1 MKKKPSIVCLGVRDN
16 EADMGRIVTKG
27 RRQKE
32 MLRNKEASCPP
43 SLFLVFSLSLHLSL
57 FSSVDIPQ
65 RQASKPS
72 AFPSLY
78 LLFSSVRDI
87 DCFRPTHTRIF
98 FPSKQLPSLSK
109 LVFALRVSS
118 IRLATRESFDKKRKK
133 KTILS
138 HGARKCLQ
146 ETRSSSRWPN
156 PQGLADSTPLRT
168 AQVCMVANQRARDHR
183 AAVLAERDAAVLAAR
198 SRVLPLPV
206 PRGEVRGTFVS
217 GPKAD
222 GRSLRVLR
230 SERAALHYWTS
241 TSTSFRVKK
250 LRAFQT
256 AMQLHPARNPGD
268 VQGLSTRFWTRP
280 GCTTPMSSSL
290 V

>member
-98 FPSKQLPSLSK
+98 LEQDESQRIVWYKYMDRYVHIVKTNHSEIRTITSLSTLLYSVSFK
-109 LVFALRVSS
+109 HKERELERYLFAV
-118 IRLATRESFDKKRKK
+118 
-133 KTILS
+133 
-138 HGARKCLQ
+138 
-146 ETRSSSRWPN
+146 
-156 PQGLADSTPLRT
+156 
-168 AQVCMVANQRARDHR
+168 
-183 AAVLAERDAAVLAAR
+183 
-198 SRVLPLPV
+198 
-206 PRGEVRGTFVS
+206 
-217 GPKAD
+217 
-222 GRSLRVLR
+222 
-230 SERAALHYWTS
+230 
-241 TSTSFRVKK
+241 SFR
-250 LRAFQT
+250 
-256 AMQLHPARNPGD
+256 
-268 VQGLSTRFWTRP
+268 
-280 GCTTPMSSSL
+280 
-290 V
+290 

>member
-1 MKKKPSIVCLGVRDN
+1 
-16 EADMGRIVTKG
+16 
-27 RRQKE
+27 

-133 KTILS
+133 KQSSAMVHGNAYKKLGRVVDGRIRKDWPTQHPFGPPRSAWSQTKGLETTGLQCWRNAMLQCLLHVPEFFHYLS
-138 HGARKCLQ
+138 R
-146 ETRSSSRWPN
+146 
-156 PQGLADSTPLRT
+156 
-168 AQVCMVANQRARDHR
+168 
-183 AAVLAERDAAVLAAR
+183 AERCEER
-198 SRVLPLPV
+198 SCQ
-206 PRGEVRGTFVS
+206 
-217 GPKAD
+217 GPKRTGVPCVYCA
-222 GRSLRVLR
+222 LREL
-230 SERAALHYWTS
+230 ALHYWTS

>member
-133 KTILS
+133 KQS
-138 HGARKCLQ
+138 SAMVHGNAYKKL
-146 ETRSSSRWPN
+146 
-156 PQGLADSTPLRT
+156 G
-168 AQVCMVANQRARDHR
+168 
-183 AAVLAERDAAVLAAR
+183 
-198 SRVLPLPV
+198 RVV
-206 PRGEVRGTFVS
+206 
-217 GPKAD
+217 D
-222 GRSLRVLR
+222 GRIRKDWPTQHPFGPPR
-230 SERAALHYWTS
+230 SAWS
-241 TSTSFRVKK
+241 QPK
-250 LRAFQT
+250 
-256 AMQLHPARNPGD
+256 
-268 VQGLSTRFWTRP
+268 GLE
-280 GCTTPMSSSL
+280 TTGL
-290 V
+290 